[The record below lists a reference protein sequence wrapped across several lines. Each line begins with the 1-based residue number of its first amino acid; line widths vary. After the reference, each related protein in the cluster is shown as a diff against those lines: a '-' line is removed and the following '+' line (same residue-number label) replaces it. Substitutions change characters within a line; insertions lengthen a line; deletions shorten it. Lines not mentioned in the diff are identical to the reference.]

1 MPNRDRD
8 RGDPLAEAINP
19 VRGGTEDIVIVADDL
34 AHRGDDLLIR
44 RGDQA
49 YRPIGAEHASLWAKP
64 FQHPSHEGRSCSA
77 VHAFQSASVTSPDSL
92 QTTFASS
99 LS

>member
-19 VRGGTEDIVIVADDL
+19 VRGGTEDVVIVADDL

-49 YRPIGAEHASLWAKP
+49 YRPIGPEHASLWAKP
-64 FQHPSHEGRSCSA
+64 FQHPSQVRSELLGRPCLHVRFGYVACTIASCGCW
-77 VHAFQSASVTSPDSL
+77 HA
-92 QTTFASS
+92 
-99 LS
+99 